1 MPPSRSRGTRRC
13 ARRGGFRLARAGM
26 FVTVRP
32 AILIAA
38 FVVAA
43 ATAGAQPLSSR
54 EWLIAGRLTQGGIVF
69 GTAPPGTV
77 RVTVDGAPV
86 RLTGDRRFLAG
97 FGRDAPPQTTLVA
110 TLADGSRDVRVVPV
124 AARQYAI
131 ESIPSLRQPPPDA
144 PPDPVYDA
152 RRAVELG
159 EIRYAR
165 AGDSDETGWTQAF
178 AWPTHGRVSG
188 VYGSQRILG
197 GVPKAPHLGLDVAA
211 PPGAPVTAPAAGIIR
226 LAHGP
231 FLLEG
236 NLVMLDHGHGLVSA
250 FLHLSRIDVK
260 EGQHVALGERLGLV
274 GMTGRATGPHLHW
287 ALNWRAARLDPGL
300 FVPVGGNT
308 P

>member
-1 MPPSRSRGTRRC
+1 MRPPI
-13 ARRGGFRLARAGM
+13 F
-26 FVTVRP
+26 
-32 AILIAA
+32 AA
-38 FVVAA
+38 ALVVVA
-43 ATAGAQPLSSR
+43 ATAGAQRVSTR
-54 EWLIAGRLTQGGIVF
+54 EWLIAGPLTQGGVVF

-77 RVTVDGAPV
+77 AVTVDGAPV

-97 FGRDAPPQTTLVA
+97 FGRDAPATATLVA
-110 TLADGSRDVRVVPV
+110 RFADGTTDRRAVPV
-124 AARQYAI
+124 TPRYYDI

-152 RRAVELG
+152 RRAVELAEIAAARSG
-159 EIRYAR
+159 E
-165 AGDSDETGWTQAF
+165 SDAMGWQQAF
-178 AWPTHGRVSG
+178 VWPVHGRVSG

-211 PPGAPVTAPAAGIIR
+211 PAGAAVSAPADGIVR

-250 FLHLSRIDVK
+250 FLHLSRIDVT
-260 EGQHVALGERLGLV
+260 EGQHVARGERLGRV

-287 ALNWRAARLDPGL
+287 ALSWRTARLDPGL
-300 FVPVGGNT
+300 FVPEGGN
-308 P
+308 